1 MRAACA
7 LRIISGRI
15 ILNFAIPENLRIFRN
30 CLFTGEGV
38 TASGIRSA
46 AFCESA
52 ARRKSS
58 AALRPHPALR
68 ATFPRPG
75 EGFSG
80 GGEISG

>member
-46 AFCESA
+46 AFCKSA

-80 GGEISG
+80 GGKISG